1 MCTYHLE
8 LEWSTTSCNV
18 CHLIFR
24 SDLHLIFL
32 ESGILSALTVRVG
45 GKKKSVVSLKP
56 QGSKEL
62 ELKLVVQ
69 PCESCFTELLL
80 KPQSRIGMELSVS
93 LMQSNIH
100 LFQKKS

>member
-1 MCTYHLE
+1 MGWSICRLSQVCRYRLELEWGGAPVGFPRVCRYHLELEWGGTPVGFPRVCTYHLE

-45 GKKKSVVSLKP
+45 EKK
-56 QGSKEL
+56 
-62 ELKLVVQ
+62 
-69 PCESCFTELLL
+69 
-80 KPQSRIGMELSVS
+80 
-93 LMQSNIH
+93 
-100 LFQKKS
+100 